1 MPIPYHLSQI
11 FREKFSIFSYMQ
23 VNLFLNVQKDSNIK
37 VSCALLVQLS
47 TSYAQV
53 INIKKNEKMS

>member
-1 MPIPYHLSQI
+1 
-11 FREKFSIFSYMQ
+11 MQ